1 MFRDKQLS
9 KFVEDQS
16 DPHPER
22 LAQWI
27 AEKMTGKPI
36 WSSTLSSRSRDQ
48 PYDRQSAHYKAWN
61 SKRREPSR
69 RGSHFKLDDAVI
81 WMRLN
86 FWACRKEGIDK
97 HHPEFF
103 EWYIKFISHFVA
115 VYERRA
121 PPTPTVHPSGPLM
134 PQTLPSMSVMVGSC
148 TMHPLCEHSAHEILV
163 PSYYLNSCLTTL
175 RTTYNTLD
183 DNRMRSQ

>member
-1 MFRDKQLS
+1 MQHTNDTKLLFERIGGYETLLGIMKQFYPMMFRDKQLS

-121 PPTPTVHPSGPLM
+121 TPYAHGASQWSLDAANIAKYERDGWI
-134 PQTLPSMSVMVGSC
+134 
-148 TMHPLCEHSAHEILV
+148 MHDAS
-163 PSYYLNSCLTTL
+163 SL
-175 RTTYNTLD
+175 RA
-183 DNRMRSQ
+183 